1 MMVSDSF
8 GWHCS
13 WNWEPWV
20 PCTQWSGHMTC
31 STPLG
36 RMIGWNRVLPGLFD
50 WNEQWFCGCQSRV
63 K

>member
-50 WNEQWFCGCQSRV
+50 WNEQWF
-63 K
+63 